1 MRAKDFIT
9 EKADYSTR
17 MEAYSQL
24 ESLYRRVYAPQFKKE
39 KVKPLKP
46 EELEPTLNQAAQLL
60 KITGRGTKN
69 WGSDFS
75 AGYLYDNI
83 VVEIRKIL
91 AKSGNNIFPNAK
103 TTIGFAKELAAYYGG
118 RYTWRN
124 PTVWSR
130 STGGKYA
137 DPSTHIAFDSK
148 EKANDVWADLEKHGK
163 RVYIK
168 DSPSSA
174 PRTYIK
180 IGGLLITWSSRTR
193 GAFSDNPETEHSF
206 SVQTTKI
213 LNNYLR
219 TKQDITDQQAAAL
232 QDIANTKNANA
243 MEMIKAIVAVFKG
256 EEEVKQVIA
265 QSQKIAP
272 QDKAKLDA
280 IIAGAQNFKEPE

>member
-1 MRAKDFIT
+1 MRASDFLT
-9 EKADYSTR
+9 EKATWGEK
-17 MEAYSQL
+17 EAAHKQL
-24 ESLYRRVYAPQFKKE
+24 EQLFSRVYYKQNNA
-39 KVKPLKP
+39 KPLKP
-46 EELEPTLNQAAQLL
+46 EELEPVLKQAAQLL
-60 KITGRGTKN
+60 KITGRAYKG
-69 WGSDFS
+69 WGSS
-75 AGYLYDNI
+75 NYSSGYLYDNI

-118 RYTWRN
+118 SYTWRN

-137 DPSTHIAFDSK
+137 DPSAHIVFDSE

-168 DSPSSA
+168 DSPDSA

-193 GAFSDNPETEHSF
+193 GAFSNNPETEHSF

-219 TKQDITDQQAAAL
+219 TKQDITDQQAASL

-243 MEMIKAIVAVFKG
+243 TEMIKAIMNVFRG
-256 EEEVKQVIA
+256 EQEVKQIIA
-265 QSQKIAP
+265 QSQKINP
-272 QDKAKLDA
+272 KDKAKLDA
-280 IIAGAQNFKEPE
+280 IIAGAKDFKEPQ